1 MEPDRCPRF
10 QSILSRSQ
18 KVFDFALSRPEEI
31 FKYVREFVEEQ
42 KVILFAMPW
51 GYCVWSATAGK
62 YAQCFKKSLRAM
74 NTERGEAERTCSGC
88 DGCQNLMRDEVFEP
102 FYETGLERHTKIAQ
116 NPKAPPSIISAAK
129 TFIHIA
135 TSFLKRAA

>member
-1 MEPDRCPRF
+1 M
-10 QSILSRSQ
+10 SRSQ

-74 NTERGEAERTCSGC
+74 NTEWGEAERTYSGC